1 MENYIDVRR
10 YLDAD
15 KKNLIKVYLDNEDIE
30 YLIINPKGN
39 IVDTGEQIIYL
50 RKIKLKDGT
59 VITKEEVAGKEQTT
73 FFNSDVDIKS
83 INIGEEPRI
92 RHKGAKDE
100 VTAWVNIL
108 YPIIKIEKYI
118 Q

>member
-15 KKNLIKVYLDNEDIE
+15 KKNLIKVYLDNEDIK
-30 YLIINPKGN
+30 YLIINSKGN
-39 IVDTGEQIIYL
+39 IIDTGEQIINYS
-50 RKIKLKDGT
+50 KVKLKDGRT
-59 VITKEEVAGKEQTT
+59 ITKEEVAGKEQTT
-73 FFNSDVDIKS
+73 FFNSDTDIKS
-83 INIGEEPRI
+83 INIGEEPLI

-100 VTAWVNIL
+100 VTRWVNIL
-108 YPIIKIEKYI
+108 YPITKIEKYI